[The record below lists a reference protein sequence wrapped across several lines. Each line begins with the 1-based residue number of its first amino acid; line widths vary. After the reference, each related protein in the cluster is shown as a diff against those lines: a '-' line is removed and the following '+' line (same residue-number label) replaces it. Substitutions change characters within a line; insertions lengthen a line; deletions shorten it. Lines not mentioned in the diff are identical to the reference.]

1 LLIAAQFKRR
11 FIVGLLMRVG
21 LLLLAAFGFVYTL
34 GTPGLGAAR
43 VLAAL
48 LCIAALAGL
57 WRYIQRTNVEL
68 ARFVEAVRFGD
79 FSQSFAHLHEG
90 SGFGEIGEALEQGM
104 RQLRDERLRL
114 SDDSRFYEAV
124 LDDAPTP
131 LLTVD
136 GTGRVELTNKAAR
149 RLLIRH
155 KGVRV
160 EDFREYGEAFA
171 QCLADTS
178 VGQPRLVPLT
188 IDAVPQTAVV
198 SAAVVHRLG
207 GAARVIAV
215 QPIQG
220 ELNAVEIAAQSD
232 LVRVLTHEIM
242 NSITP
247 VTSLAQTA
255 AHLMKEVDKG
265 TDPII
270 SDARSAVE
278 TLARRADGVMN
289 FVESYR
295 QISRTPEV
303 RRRVFEVAGWA
314 KELEALFRASD
325 ISAGVALKVDISSDN
340 LTIDAD
346 PDLFS
351 QVLINLLRNAAEAA
365 WSHTDHPEVTLSFS
379 LTFGARTQ
387 IEVGDNGPGVP
398 DTLRQDVFLPFFTT
412 KPKGTGVGLSL
423 ARQVVLAHRGSITLL
438 QSETGGALF
447 RIII

>member
-1 LLIAAQFKRR
+1 MLIGAKFKRR
-11 FIVGLLMRVG
+11 FILG
-21 LLLLAAFGFVYTL
+21 LLLRVALLMVAVFAFAGTL
-34 GTPGLGAAR
+34 TTPGLGAAR
-43 VLAAL
+43 VLAGL
-48 LCIAALAGL
+48 LCVAALAGL

-136 GTGRVELTNKAAR
+136 SEGRVELTNKAAR
-149 RLLIRH
+149 RLLVRH
-155 KGVRV
+155 KGIRV

-171 QCLADTS
+171 HCLADTN

-207 GAARVIAV
+207 GAARVVAV

-220 ELNAVEIAAQSD
+220 ELNAVELAAQSD
-232 LVRVLTHEIM
+232 LIRVLTHEIM
-242 NSITP
+242 NSMTP

-255 AHLMKEVDKG
+255 AQLMREVDKG
-265 TDPII
+265 ADPLVG
-270 SDARSAVE
+270 DARAAVE
-278 TLARRADGVMN
+278 TLSRRADGVMH

-295 QISRTPEV
+295 QISRTPVV
-303 RRRVFEVAGWA
+303 RRRVFEVLDWA
-314 KELEALFRASD
+314 RQLDALFRASD
-325 ISAGVALKVDISSDN
+325 VSEGVAFTLDVASAN
-340 LTIDAD
+340 LTLDAD
-346 PDLFS
+346 PDLLC

-365 WSHTDHPEVTLSFS
+365 VAHSEAPAVSLSFA
-379 LTFGARTQ
+379 LTFGGRTQ
-387 IEVGDNGPGVP
+387 IEVADNGPGVP
-398 DTLRQDVFLPFFTT
+398 ETLQQDIFLPFFTT
-412 KPKGTGVGLSL
+412 KATGTGVGLSL
-423 ARQVVLAHRGSITLL
+423 ARQVVLAHGGSITLL
-438 QSETGGALF
+438 RSGGGGALF

>member
-1 LLIAAQFKRR
+1 MLIGGRFKRR
-11 FIVGLLMRVG
+11 FILGLLLRVG
-21 LLLLAAFGFVYTL
+21 LLLLAAFAFVYSLT
-34 GTPGLGAAR
+34 TEGLGAAR

-48 LCIAALAGL
+48 LCVAALAGL

-136 GTGRVELTNKAAR
+136 SDGRVELTNKAAR

-155 KGVRV
+155 KGVRID
-160 EDFREYGEAFA
+160 DFREYGDAFA
-171 QCLADTS
+171 ECLSAGH

-198 SAAVVHRLG
+198 SGAIVHRLG
-207 GAARVIAV
+207 GTARVIAV

-220 ELNAVEIAAQSD
+220 ELNAVELAAQSD
-232 LVRVLTHEIM
+232 LIRVLTHEIM
-242 NSITP
+242 NSMTP

-255 AHLMKEVDKG
+255 AQLMREADKG
-265 TDPII
+265 TDPVVG
-270 SDARSAVE
+270 DARAAVE
-278 TLARRADGVMN
+278 TLSRRADGVMH

-295 QISRTPEV
+295 QISRTPIV
-303 RRRVFEVAGWA
+303 RRRTFEVLDWA
-314 KELEALFRASD
+314 RQLEALFRASD
-325 ISAGVALKVDISSDN
+325 VSAGVAFTLDVASPN
-340 LTIDAD
+340 LTLDAD
-346 PDLFS
+346 PDLLC
-351 QVLINLLRNAAEAA
+351 QVLINLLKNAAEAT
-365 WSHTDHPEVTLSFS
+365 SGHSENPEVSLCFS
-379 LTFGARTQ
+379 LTFGGRTQ
-387 IEVGDNGPGVP
+387 IEVADNGPGIP
-398 DTLRQDVFLPFFTT
+398 EPLQQDVFLPFFTT
-412 KPKGTGVGLSL
+412 KAKGTGVGLSL
-423 ARQVVLAHRGSITLL
+423 ARQVVLAHQGSITLL
-438 QSETGGALF
+438 TRDSGGALF